1 MGDHATDVNGQVLLQ
16 LSTQTGSEVQGWLPG
31 GHLYSDLLALLHV
44 YLGSRLD
51 GFTFRMEDQRSYE
64 SHGDGLQSEDG
75 LIHTFDVQA
84 SSSGLGMVLLDTL
97 TGSGL
102 HPASRAFLR
111 PGA

>member
-1 MGDHATDVNGQVLLQ
+1 MA
-16 LSTQTGSEVQGWLPG
+16 
-31 GHLYSDLLALLHV
+31 LA
-44 YLGSRLD
+44 G

-111 PGA
+111 PGAEVCHRRELHPVSPTTPRCTDGGGNHGLHDLLEIGAPFRCCTRDA

>member
-1 MGDHATDVNGQVLLQ
+1 MCTDISRANFTGIHLNPITGTGQC
-16 LSTQTGSEVQGWLPG
+16 
-31 GHLYSDLLALLHV
+31 DMALA
-44 YLGSRLD
+44 G

>member
-1 MGDHATDVNGQVLLQ
+1 MA
-16 LSTQTGSEVQGWLPG
+16 
-31 GHLYSDLLALLHV
+31 LA
-44 YLGSRLD
+44 G

-75 LIHTFDVQA
+75 LIHTFDAQA
-84 SSSGLGMVLLDTL
+84 SGTVYSSGLGMVLLDTL

-111 PGA
+111 PGT